1 MLARH
6 AGALDNAGFIR
17 KRIYMHTLIC
27 GSLAFDTIMVFGD
40 RFKHH
45 ILPEKIHILN
55 VAFLVPEMRREFGG
69 TAGNIAYNLQL
80 LEGKPLIMGTVGEDF
95 GSYRAWLDSHKLDS
109 SHIKTIPGSFTAQ
122 AFITTDLDDNQITA
136 FHPGAMNESH
146 QNSVNDAK
154 DVSLAIIAPD
164 GRDGMFQH
172 ARECHEAGIPF
183 LFDPGQGLPMFNGE
197 ELMHFIEMADYLAVN
212 DYEAQLLQEKTGHS
226 IEVLATKV
234 KALIVT
240 LGGQGSTIYADGQR
254 FDIPCVEA
262 LEVVDPTGCGD
273 AYRAGLLYGISQ
285 GWDWPTCGRLA
296 STMGAIKIAS
306 RGPQNHKPT
315 REEIQAIY
323 SQALVNEVLSEE
335 KRLNG

>member
-1 MLARH
+1 
-6 AGALDNAGFIR
+6 
-17 KRIYMHTLIC
+17 MHTLIC

-80 LEGKPLIMGTVGEDF
+80 LEGNPLIMGTVGEDF
-95 GSYRAWLDSHKLDS
+95 ASYSAWLEQHQLDTR
-109 SHIKTIPGSFTAQ
+109 HIKTIPGSFTAQ

-146 QNSVNDAK
+146 QNSVKDAQ

-183 LFDPGQGLPMFNGE
+183 MFDPGQGLPMFNGE
-197 ELMHFIEMADYLAVN
+197 ELMHFIELADYMAVN

-226 IEVLATKV
+226 LVTLAEKL

-240 LGGQGSTIYADGQR
+240 LGGQGSIIYADGQR

-273 AYRAGLLYGISQ
+273 AYRAGLLYGIAR

-306 RGPQNHKPT
+306 RGPQNHKPS

-335 KRLNG
+335 KKLNG